1 MVSVIVPNYNHAA
14 YLQQRFETIVNQC
27 YSDIEIILLDDASTD
42 ESDSFLQQ
50 AAKHPKV
57 TAYHR
62 NSTNTHNPFLQW
74 QKGISMAKGDYVW
87 IAESDDYSDREFLT
101 QCVEALDAHPDAALA
116 CTAIEVIENNTVIRT
131 FTPMATGCYNGREL
145 LPLFAKANLIWNANA
160 VVFRRRDLQNEWL
173 TQATAFSMSGDWWIY
188 SHLLARHKICFIGAP
203 LAQYRRHPQATT
215 NQLTANPRYFTEA
228 LTVVRKIGDLLQL
241 NDAQRRRFRYH
252 WAIQIMA
259 SSLTEAT
266 KREIITKAWGINGYI
281 ETKLLWQWQKVK
293 KNRKRN

>member
-101 QCVEALDAHPDAALA
+101 QCVEALDAHPDA
-116 CTAIEVIENNTVIRT
+116 
-131 FTPMATGCYNGREL
+131 
-145 LPLFAKANLIWNANA
+145 
-160 VVFRRRDLQNEWL
+160 
-173 TQATAFSMSGDWWIY
+173 
-188 SHLLARHKICFIGAP
+188 
-203 LAQYRRHPQATT
+203 
-215 NQLTANPRYFTEA
+215 
-228 LTVVRKIGDLLQL
+228 
-241 NDAQRRRFRYH
+241 DAS
-252 WAIQIMA
+252 AA
-259 SSLTEAT
+259 
-266 KREIITKAWGINGYI
+266 
-281 ETKLLWQWQKVK
+281 
-293 KNRKRN
+293 